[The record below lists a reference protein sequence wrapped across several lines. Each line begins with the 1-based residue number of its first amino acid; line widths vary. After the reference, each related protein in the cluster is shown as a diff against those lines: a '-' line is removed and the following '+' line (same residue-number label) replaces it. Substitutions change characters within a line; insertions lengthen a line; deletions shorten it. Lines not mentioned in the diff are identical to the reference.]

1 METVFIVD
9 IEVKPMISR
18 PETNRA
24 LITTDPATQALLTA
38 TYQEIGNRI
47 ARARKK
53 TKLSQH
59 DLATRIGLKRTS
71 VTNIEKG
78 RQKVM
83 VHTLIEVAKHLN
95 VSPAELL
102 PREQSGSSS
111 NDVSRLL
118 ENNVSLR
125 PEALR
130 FIQKSAAKAKTIKT
144 VL

>member
-1 METVFIVD
+1 MLTSAVRTRVLI
-9 IEVKPMISR
+9 
-18 PETNRA
+18 ETNLV
-24 LITTDPATQALLTA
+24 LITTDPTSEARLTA

-59 DLATRIGLKRTS
+59 DLAVRIGLKRTS

-83 VHTLIEVAKHLN
+83 VHTLVEVARHLN
-95 VSPAELL
+95 ISPTELL
-102 PREQSGSSS
+102 PREQSGSSAD
-111 NDVSRLL
+111 DVARLL
-118 ENNVSLR
+118 ENNVTLR

-130 FIQKSAAKAKTIKT
+130 FIQKSASKTKTLKT
-144 VL
+144 VS